1 MFYFRKTCAIFE
13 KCSILEKRV
22 RSLWCFVTE
31 CFWHCLLIKKK
42 WTGLDSF
49 KTTAQT
55 SGREFRRTRIT
66 IPKEVI
72 KYRIRAAFTL
82 MFYTE
87 KAELWKLLFFLFG
100 FFFYSTRNSR
110 LLVFIF
116 FSLQSRSLTFQHLH
130 HHDRISYSA
139 QCVAGRPHEVQNGN
153 EPECL
158 DPTLSRSCAY
168 RDQMF
173 SLTANPVL

>member
-31 CFWHCLLIKKK
+31 RFWHCLLIKKK

-100 FFFYSTRNSR
+100 FFFTRREIHDFSF
-110 LLVFIF
+110 LF
-116 FSLQSRSLTFQHLH
+116 FSLYSPDLWLSNTCIIMIESRILL
-130 HHDRISYSA
+130 SA
-139 QCVAGRPHEVQNGN
+139 WLG
-153 EPECL
+153 
-158 DPTLSRSCAY
+158 DPMKSKTE
-168 RDQMF
+168 M
-173 SLTANPVL
+173 NPSAWTRR